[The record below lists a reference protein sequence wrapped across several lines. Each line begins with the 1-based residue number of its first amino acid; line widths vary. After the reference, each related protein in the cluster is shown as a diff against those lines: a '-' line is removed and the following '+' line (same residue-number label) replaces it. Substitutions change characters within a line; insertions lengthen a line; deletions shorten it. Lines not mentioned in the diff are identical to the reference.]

1 MSEINLG
8 QRIREER
15 QKLNLT
21 QEKLSETINVTT
33 TYIGQIERGERRPTL
48 DTLIKISN
56 ALGVSIDYLLQES
69 ITPASDNLMN
79 LWIQLTH
86 DLSDD
91 EKEMIIDLIKVIKSH
106 KKQPITHLTLGMGL
120 LILSQQFLPFQ
131 PLQ

>member
-56 ALGVSIDYLLQES
+56 ALGVSIDYLLLES

-106 KKQPITHLTLGMGL
+106 KK
-120 LILSQQFLPFQ
+120 
-131 PLQ
+131 

>member
-21 QEKLSETINVTT
+21 QEKLAETINVTT

-48 DTLIKISN
+48 DTLINISN

-106 KKQPITHLTLGMGL
+106 KN
-120 LILSQQFLPFQ
+120 
-131 PLQ
+131 

>member
-1 MSEINLG
+1 MSEIYLG

-56 ALGVSIDYLLQES
+56 ALGVSIDYLLRES

-106 KKQPITHLTLGMGL
+106 KK
-120 LILSQQFLPFQ
+120 
-131 PLQ
+131 

>member
-21 QEKLSETINVTT
+21 QEKLAETINVTT

-48 DTLIKISN
+48 DTLINISN

-106 KKQPITHLTLGMGL
+106 KK
-120 LILSQQFLPFQ
+120 
-131 PLQ
+131 